1 MAINLQKG
9 QKISL
14 SKEVGGALSMIV
26 MGLGWD
32 SKKSGGGLLKG
43 MFGGGSSSSA
53 IDLDASFSQ
62 LKGSTMATA
71 TLLLAL
77 FLAAPLGAA
86 SPRCAPPEPVR
97 LDSLYAYTMSIV
109 DSLGWLRQGIMRMPV
124 TGPRDVSEVLAAL
137 AQTQGDFAC
146 AGNYLAPFVKSGSVG
161 IRTSAETL
169 VAACTRVRASTEA
182 MTAALQAQADEAR
195 QGKPPGAMTAD
206 ERMEE
211 VVQRKDKAWG
221 DLMIAAA
228 DAVGVLVEF
237 RDEKRTGRLLV
248 TKEERKDLKS
258 HLEKKFG
265 KSIRDGRK
273 DEQDFPTMVAA
284 GWYEIL
290 ANPQFR
296 SLDDV
301 RVEVRP

>member
-1 MAINLQKG
+1 
-9 QKISL
+9 
-14 SKEVGGALSMIV
+14 MIV

-43 MFGGGSSSSA
+43 MFGGGSSSSSA
-53 IDLDASFSQ
+53 IDLDGSYSQ
-62 LKGSTMATA
+62 LKGSTMAT
-71 TLLLAL
+71 LLLTL
-77 FLAAPLGAA
+77 FLAAPPGAA
-86 SPRCAPPEPVR
+86 SPRCDSPEPVR
-97 LDSLYAYTMSIV
+97 LDSLYAYAMSIV
-109 DSLGWLRQGIMRMPV
+109 DSLGWLRQATMRMPV

-146 AGNYLAPFVKSGSVG
+146 AGKYLTPFVTSGSLR

-169 VAACTRVRASTEA
+169 VAVCTRVRASTEA
-182 MTAALQAQADEAR
+182 MTAVLQAQADEAS
-195 QGKPPGAMTAD
+195 QGKPPGARTAD

-211 VVQRKDKAWG
+211 VIQRKNNAWG

-237 RDEKRTGRLLV
+237 RDEKPTGRLLV
-248 TKEERKDLKS
+248 TKEERKGLKS

-273 DEQDFPTMVAA
+273 DEQDFPTMVAV